1 MKTHIKLVLV
11 LASTVLLGAC
21 DSSSS
26 SDPEQDPGT
35 DPTPTPSAATLSAV
49 ANAGPMDDAVALDV
63 TALQS
68 NLDALTAGGRNAEPT
83 PIEAGETVVSIIAR
97 IAQ

>member
-35 DPTPTPSAATLSAV
+35 DPTPSAATLSAV
-49 ANAGPMDDAVALDV
+49 ANAGAMDDAVALDV

-83 PIEAGETVVSIIAR
+83 PIEAGDTVVSIIAR